1 MCAEP
6 VMRNQLALAMGILL
20 VGGGCLGW
28 VGNKAVDYT
37 FSDVRKNTEARIEL
51 ANEVR
56 HLDEKVDKLE
66 DALAAVAVMKE
77 LVIRIDE
84 RTSEWEPGGGE

>member
-1 MCAEP
+1 MCADSSIK
-6 VMRNQLALAMGILL
+6 NHLAMAMGVLL
-20 VGGGCLGW
+20 IGGGCLGW

-37 FSDVRKNTEARIEL
+37 FSDVRKNTESRIEL
-51 ANEVR
+51 TNEVR
-56 HLDEKVDKLE
+56 HLDEKFDKLE

-84 RTSEWEPGGGE
+84 RTSEWEPTSE

>member
-1 MCAEP
+1 MCADSTIK
-6 VMRNQLALAMGILL
+6 NHLALAMGILL

-37 FSDVRKNTEARIEL
+37 FSDVRQNTEARIQL
-51 ANEVR
+51 ANEIK

-66 DALAAVAVMKE
+66 DAIEAVAIMKE

-84 RTSEWEPGGGE
+84 RTSEWEPNAQ

>member
-1 MCAEP
+1 MPNENSIK
-6 VMRNQLALAMGILL
+6 NQLDLAMGILL

-37 FSDVRKNTEARIEL
+37 FSDVRKNTEARIHLE
-51 ANEVR
+51 NEVR
-56 HLDEKVDKLE
+56 HLDEKVNKLE

-84 RTSEWEPGGGE
+84 RTSEWEPGE

>member
-1 MCAEP
+1 MCAESTIK
-6 VMRNQLALAMGILL
+6 NHLALAMGILL
-20 VGGGCLGW
+20 IGGGCLGW

-37 FSDVRKNTEARIEL
+37 FSDVRQNTEARIQL
-51 ANEVR
+51 ANEIK

-66 DALAAVAVMKE
+66 DALEAVAIMKE

-84 RTSEWEPGGGE
+84 RTSEWEPNAQ

>member
-1 MCAEP
+1 MCADSAIK
-6 VMRNQLALAMGILL
+6 NHLAMAMGVLL
-20 VGGGCLGW
+20 IGGGCLGW

-51 ANEVR
+51 TNEVR
-56 HLDEKVDKLE
+56 HLDEKFDKLE

-84 RTSEWEPGGGE
+84 RTSEWEPTSE

>member
-1 MCAEP
+1 MCAESTIK
-6 VMRNQLALAMGILL
+6 NHLALAMGILL
-20 VGGGCLGW
+20 IGGGCLGW

-37 FSDVRKNTEARIEL
+37 FSDVRQNTEARIQL
-51 ANEVR
+51 ANEIK

-66 DALAAVAVMKE
+66 DAIEAVAIMKE

-84 RTSEWEPGGGE
+84 RTSEWEPNAQ

>member
-1 MCAEP
+1 MCAESTIK
-6 VMRNQLALAMGILL
+6 NHLALAMGILL
-20 VGGGCLGW
+20 IGGGCLGW

-37 FSDVRKNTEARIEL
+37 FSDVRQNTEARIQL
-51 ANEVR
+51 ANEIK

-66 DALAAVAVMKE
+66 TALEAVAIMKE

-84 RTSEWEPGGGE
+84 RTSEWEPNAQ

>member
-1 MCAEP
+1 MCAEQA
-6 VMRNQLALAMGILL
+6 VRNHLALAMGILL

-51 ANEVR
+51 TNEVR
-56 HLDEKVDKLE
+56 HLGEEVSKLE
-66 DALAAVAVMKE
+66 DALTAVAVMKE

-84 RTSEWEPGGGE
+84 RTSEWETRSE

>member
-1 MCAEP
+1 MCAESTIK
-6 VMRNQLALAMGILL
+6 NHLALAMGILL
-20 VGGGCLGW
+20 IGGGCLGW

-37 FSDVRKNTEARIEL
+37 FSDVRQNTEARIQL
-51 ANEVR
+51 ANEIK

-66 DALAAVAVMKE
+66 NALEAVAIMKE

-84 RTSEWEPGGGE
+84 RTSEWEPNAQ